1 MKVRKR
7 IKNVF
12 ENWKEDTY
20 EQTVKAYMID
30 KEESD
35 NFYIDTLIKDK
46 EDGERVAE
54 ILLSKWDYIKVYH
67 RHG

>member
-1 MKVRKR
+1 
-7 IKNVF
+7 
-12 ENWKEDTY
+12 
-20 EQTVKAYMID
+20 MID

-46 EDGERVAE
+46 EDGQRVAE

-67 RHG
+67 RHGQVHSDKYPQIGWDNVFA

>member
-1 MKVRKR
+1 MKIKKR

-20 EQTVKAYMID
+20 EDTVKAYLID
-30 KEESD
+30 KEESG

-46 EDGERVAE
+46 EDG
-54 ILLSKWDYIKVYH
+54 
-67 RHG
+67 